1 MIQARYIVL
10 VIKVNRE
17 NKMKKHMNKWLVVL
31 GLALSFSAWAES
43 AANAGTRPD
52 ILVYIQPV
60 EFTNPIKLW
69 HPYSDYWF
77 YQGPPVEGIAVDKL
91 GKAYGKVEVCDANQ
105 SGRVLV
111 WLQPKMFYNPQVQQ
125 FYGKVTAEVYT
136 GIGKHIGTYVGE
148 ANVRGTLGMQAESR
162 IKQSYA
168 LAIDHVVSKMKADNA
183 LQTQLGADT
192 NQAAETTPCSM
203 VTLLP
208 TNALRRALPF

>member
-1 MIQARYIVL
+1 
-10 VIKVNRE
+10 
-17 NKMKKHMNKWLVVL
+17 MKKHISKWLVVF
-31 GLALSFSAWAES
+31 GLVLSCSAWAEG

-69 HPYSDYWF
+69 HPYTDYWF
-77 YQGPPVEGIAVDKL
+77 YQGPLVEAIAVDKL

-105 SGRVLV
+105 SGHALV

-148 ANVRGTLGMQAESR
+148 ANVRGTLGLQAENW

-168 LAIDHVVSKMKADNA
+168 LAIDHAVSKMKADQA

-192 NQAAETTPCSM
+192 NRAAETTPCSM

>member
-1 MIQARYIVL
+1 
-10 VIKVNRE
+10 
-17 NKMKKHMNKWLVVL
+17 MKKHISKWLVVS
-31 GLALSFSAWAES
+31 GLVLSFGAWAETT
-43 AANAGTRPD
+43 ANAAPGPD
-52 ILVYIQPV
+52 MLIYIQPV

-69 HPYSDYWF
+69 HPYTDYWF
-77 YQGPPVEGIAVDKL
+77 FQGPPVEAIAVDKL

-105 SGRVLV
+105 SGRALV

-148 ANVRGTLGMQAESR
+148 ANVRGMLGWQAETH

-183 LQTQLGADT
+183 LQAQFGADA
-192 NQAAETTPCSM
+192 NQAAETAPCSM

>member
-1 MIQARYIVL
+1 
-10 VIKVNRE
+10 
-17 NKMKKHMNKWLVVL
+17 MKKNIHKWFAVL
-31 GLALSFSAWAES
+31 GVMLSFSAWADS
-43 AANAGTRPD
+43 AAHAGTKHD
-52 ILVYIQPV
+52 VLLYIQPV

-77 YQGPPVEGIAVDKL
+77 YQGPLVESIAVEKL
-91 GKAYGKVEVCDANQ
+91 GKVYGKVEVCDANQ

-136 GIGKHIGTYVGE
+136 GIGKHVGTYVGE
-148 ANVRGTLGMQAESR
+148 ANVHGIIGMQAESR

-168 LAIDHVVSKMKADNA
+168 LAIDHAISKMKADST
-183 LQTQLGADT
+183 LQTQIGADAVSQT
-192 NQAAETTPCSM
+192 ETTPCSM

-208 TNALRRALPF
+208 TNKLRRALPF